1 MSISKI
7 CSRKVNRDI
16 NYTTEADLVDQL
28 RLYEKQMGW
37 EIFQALKTLILKRAD
52 CLSITKEKPFSYF
65 YARLSEDKI
74 LVRIQTSSE
83 ETEFK
88 LPISLL

>member
-7 CSRKVNRDI
+7 CSRRVNKDI

-37 EIFQALKTLILKRAD
+37 DIFQVLKTLVLKKAD
-52 CLSITKEKPFSYF
+52 CLSITKEKPFNYF
-65 YARLSEDKI
+65 YARLSDDMI
-74 LVRIQTSSE
+74 LVRIQTIGE
-83 ETEFK
+83 ETEFR